1 MKKDHVYFFTFLG
14 LAIVTFAVGYF
25 SMNYLL
31 EISTNHFLRTQIESS
46 KREAS
51 EVSSLVQ
58 FQLENGLS
66 KDEVVNNLQ
75 KSIENTSMESGFV
88 CMFNWSGVEIC
99 HPDPEKI
106 GQLILPEESFVQP
119 AVYTEPNLYDLYTL
133 LKQKKESGGIR
144 EFSDKGKDSEIIYL
158 YPVKNTD
165 WIIAAHANID
175 HIKKRMQQLKNNFI
189 LAFAVSGILI
199 VLMSLFMV
207 RLIGGRYEKKLEV
220 KNEGLSRDIVT
231 LSKLNHDLTLY
242 KQKVEEKEKNA
253 DEDDP
258 DGNREN
264 SFAKKRIL
272 TYVKD
277 EIVSIEPDN
286 IAFIYMENTVT
297 HICCIDGRIFHS
309 NNSLEEVFSDLDNS
323 LFFRANRRFILS
335 INSIDK
341 IYKYGNNQLK
351 IEVVPKSPIDII
363 ISKNKASEFKQ
374 WLRG

>member
-1 MKKDHVYFFTFLG
+1 MKKDQVYFFTFLG
-14 LAIVTFAVGYF
+14 LAIVTFIVGYF

-31 EISTNHFLRTQIESS
+31 EISTNHFLQTQIESS

-66 KDEVVNNLQ
+66 KEQVIDNLQ
-75 KSIENTSMESGFV
+75 RSLENTSMESGFV

-99 HPDPEKI
+99 HPNPEKI
-106 GQLILPEESFVQP
+106 GQQILPEESFVQP
-119 AVYTEPNLYDLYTL
+119 AVYTEPDPYDLYNL
-133 LKQKKESGGIR
+133 LKQKKETGGIR
-144 EFSDKGKDSEIIYL
+144 EFSDEGRGSEIIYL

-165 WIIAAHANID
+165 WIVAAHANID
-175 HIKKRMQQLKNNFI
+175 HIKGRMQRLKSNFI
-189 LAFAVSGILI
+189 VAYAVSGMLI

-207 RLIGGRYEKKLEV
+207 RLISRRYEKGLEI
-220 KNEGLSRDIVT
+220 KNEGLSREIVT
-231 LSKLNHDLTLY
+231 LSRLNHDLILY
-242 KQKVEEKEKNA
+242 KQKMEDKENTGKNDPEESQ
-253 DEDDP
+253 
-258 DGNREN
+258 EN
-264 SFAKKRIL
+264 NFVKKRLL

-277 EIVSIEPDN
+277 EIVSIEPEN

-297 HICCIDGRIFHS
+297 HICCRDGRIFHS
-309 NNSLEEVFSDLDNS
+309 NNSLEEVYSDLDSS

-351 IEVVPKSPIDII
+351 IEVSPRSPIDII